1 MFVIMFKIF
10 LKMIPADL
18 FYVIDHSLEFMRE
31 AETEQRLEA
40 LIIYKIRKG
49 RNHIWKWKNH

>member
-31 AETEQRLEA
+31 AETEQRLGA
-40 LIIYKIRKG
+40 LIIYKPDSRFET
-49 RNHIWKWKNH
+49 